1 MNAETADVVIVGGGI
16 IGVAIAHYL
25 AERRFGRICVLERSY
40 VGAGSTGQSVASI
53 EPLSL
58 FSSTAILQRRSYEV
72 FLNFRERFGGDGGFA
87 RLPLAFFV
95 DQAQLPALQN
105 AVKIAQDAGSTASI
119 LSPDEFRAEIPDV
132 QLDDVAGVYCSP
144 DAGFAD
150 PVLTLNGITE
160 RARAAGVVIRQS
172 TAVDSLE
179 VQAGRIIGVRT
190 AQGVIAAPVVV
201 LATGLWVEAL
211 LQPLDI
217 RLPVRFL
224 RHYVV
229 NLGTPAGAL
238 RHSII
243 DGVLDFYI
251 RPEQA
256 PDSCLMG
263 MALHNAADTFA
274 DVHDLSKAPPGVSQE
289 MGFQVWEKVV
299 TRFPF
304 LEQAHLKRG
313 YTGVADMTPD
323 NQPLLGPLP
332 ISGLFVAAGMSGI
345 GFKMAPGI
353 GQLMADLIAGE
364 AEAARILY
372 PLRPTR
378 ADEGS
383 LLVPANRL
391 STIA

>member
-25 AERRFGRICVLERSY
+25 AERRFGRICVVERNY
-40 VGAGSTGQSVASI
+40 LGAGSTGQSVASI

-58 FSSTAILQRRSYEV
+58 FSSTAILQRRSFQV
-72 FLNFRERFGGDGGFA
+72 FSQFRDLFGSDCGFV
-87 RLPLAFFV
+87 RLPLALFV
-95 DQAQLPALQN
+95 DQAQLPALHN
-105 AVKIAQDAGSTASI
+105 AVQIAQDAGSTASI
-119 LSPDEFRAEIPDV
+119 LSADEFRTEIPDV
-132 QLDDVAGVYCSP
+132 QLDDVAGVYYSP

-150 PVLTLNGITE
+150 PVLTLNGMSE

-179 VQAGRIIGVRT
+179 VQAGRITGIRT

-201 LATGLWVEAL
+201 LATGLWVDAL
-211 LQPLDI
+211 LQPLGI
-217 RLPVRFL
+217 RLPVSFL

-229 NLGTPAGAL
+229 NLGTAAGAL

-243 DGVLDFYI
+243 DSILDFYI

-263 MALHNAADTFA
+263 MALNNPADTFT

-299 TRFPF
+299 TRFSF

-323 NQPLLGPLP
+323 NQPLLGALP
-332 ISGLFVAAGMSGI
+332 IRGLFVAAGMSGI

-353 GQLMADLIAGE
+353 GQLMAELIAGE

-378 ADEGS
+378 ADEGQ
-383 LLVPANRL
+383 LLTPSKRL
-391 STIA
+391 SSIA